1 MEFFIDKKGKQ
12 KVRPTQISSCVGK
25 LMGKIVNERLNWW
38 VEKKELLN
46 ERQNKFRKGRRCMDN
61 LLEIIEDIRNGIYEN
76 NIIRA
81 AFLDVSSAYDNV
93 QRNILMK

>member
-1 MEFFIDKKGKQ
+1 
-12 KVRPTQISSCVGK
+12 
-25 LMGKIVNERLNWW
+25 
-38 VEKKELLN
+38 
-46 ERQNKFRKGRRCMDN
+46 MDN

-76 NIIRA
+76 NITKA